1 MNLQFFC
8 CFQVNL
14 LIALDTGWDIGM
26 NLLVPSCDRISIKK
40 MTIARGL
47 GARKG
52 ARLKLTEQ
60 PRFKAEAWDKEMAYC
75 LDSPI
80 RTRVSKT

>member
-1 MNLQFFC
+1 M
-8 CFQVNL
+8 
-14 LIALDTGWDIGM
+14 I
-26 NLLVPSCDRISIKK
+26 PSCDRISVKK

-47 GARKG
+47 GRKS

-60 PRFKAEAWDKEMAYC
+60 PRFKVEAWGKEMAYC

-80 RTRVSKT
+80 RTRVSKR

>member
-1 MNLQFFC
+1 MWGSFIDFVNLQFFC

-47 GARKG
+47 GGEEGRS
-52 ARLKLTEQ
+52 LEI
-60 PRFKAEAWDKEMAYC
+60 D
-75 LDSPI
+75 
-80 RTRVSKT
+80 

>member
-47 GARKG
+47 GG
-52 ARLKLTEQ
+52 
-60 PRFKAEAWDKEMAYC
+60 KEGRS
-75 LDSPI
+75 LEID
-80 RTRVSKT
+80 

>member
-1 MNLQFFC
+1 MYGSFIDFVNLQFFC

-47 GARKG
+47 GGEEGRS
-52 ARLKLTEQ
+52 LEI
-60 PRFKAEAWDKEMAYC
+60 D
-75 LDSPI
+75 
-80 RTRVSKT
+80 